1 MLIRKAFKPKET
13 HLEAWV
19 FLRLKLG
26 DRTNIDVTTLPDTRN
41 NSSSDSSSSSS
52 SSSSFSTEVVIVVVV
67 VVVAVVV

>member
-1 MLIRKAFKPKET
+1 MLIRKAFKHMET

-52 SSSSFSTEVVIVVVV
+52 SFSTEVVIVVVV